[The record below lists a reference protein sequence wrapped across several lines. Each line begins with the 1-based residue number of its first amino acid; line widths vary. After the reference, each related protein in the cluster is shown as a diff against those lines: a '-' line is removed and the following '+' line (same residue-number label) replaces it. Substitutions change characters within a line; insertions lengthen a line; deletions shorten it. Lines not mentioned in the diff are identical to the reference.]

1 MYQHFP
7 FFGPQ
12 KVTQIG
18 IFGLKMNHLATLHQG
33 LSRVK
38 FFAVILVL
46 APEKSFHWFQ
56 ICIFQVV
63 SKGPFFKLQRSQRA
77 ALGFSKS
84 VTKTKSNSLA
94 YIGALGPC

>member
-38 FFAVILVL
+38 IFVVILVL

-56 ICIFQVV
+56 IFFRWFQKAHSSSSSV
-63 SKGPFFKLQRSQRA
+63 FR
-77 ALGFSKS
+77 GFSKS